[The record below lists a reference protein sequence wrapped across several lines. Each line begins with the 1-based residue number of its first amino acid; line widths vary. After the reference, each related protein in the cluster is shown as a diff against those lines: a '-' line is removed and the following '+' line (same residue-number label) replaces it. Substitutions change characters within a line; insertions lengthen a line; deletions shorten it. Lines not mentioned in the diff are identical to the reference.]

1 MVTLTNHGVMLSA
14 DGSFSATEDA
24 ALQAEGKTKTMA
36 YQVLKS
42 HNHSDNMDQL
52 QLKFD
57 ALVSPDNNYVN
68 ILQTARASGIKKFPV
83 PYVLSNCHH
92 TLCAVGGTINEDDHV
107 FGLGNAKKYGGIFV
121 PPYRAVLHQYMR
133 EMMAGGGRMILG
145 SDSHSRYGALGT
157 MGIGEGGGE
166 VAKQLLGRTYD
177 IAYPPVLAVKLT
189 GTPRPGVGPQDVALA
204 LIAATFQNNFN
215 KNKVLEFVGDGVFN
229 LSMEYRMGID
239 VMTTESAALSSIWC
253 TDEKTEEFLA
263 GHGRGDAYRKMQP
276 ETGAYYDGLIE
287 IDLSSVE
294 CMIALPFHPSN
305 AMPIREFKE
314 RMPEVIREVEE
325 AGNKIKGKHGEPF
338 SIQSHMRDGAFY
350 VDQALVSGCS
360 GGLFE
365 NIVAMADILKG
376 YGIPGSGLNLGINPA
391 SLPVMADL
399 MEQGIAGELAV
410 SGATLRPCIC
420 GPCFGVTDV
429 PANNQVSIRHMTRN
443 YPNREG
449 SKPGQGQM
457 ACACLMDARS
467 IAATVRNGGKL
478 TAATDLDV
486 EYRTLKHH
494 FDAKI
499 YENQVFN
506 NFEKGDDTVEL
517 TMGPN
522 IADWPKMQPLTK
534 HLLLKTAGSYHG
546 SVTTDEL
553 IPSGEASSFRS
564 NPEKISEYTM
574 ISRDPDYVGRA
585 KAIRSL
591 ETKRREQFASG
602 QASSVQTGDA
612 EFDAL
617 LEKLTKTLGCPAS
630 DITFGG
636 LMVSDKIGDGS
647 SREQAASCQK
657 VLGGFANL
665 ANEYAT
671 KRYRSNLINWGLLP
685 LRTEEKLE
693 IPVGSY
699 LLVRDVEQVISECKN
714 TVKVQLLDAVTGNV
728 KKEISC
734 TLDAL
739 TEDERKILLSGCLIN
754 YYRS

>member
-1 MVTLTNHGVMLSA
+1 MVKLTEHGVVLAA
-14 DGSFSATEDA
+14 DGTFAAAEDA
-24 ALQAEGKTKTMA
+24 LQKAEGKEKTMA
-36 YQVLKS
+36 YGILKT
-42 HNHSDNMDQL
+42 HNHSNNMEQL

-133 EMMAGGGRMILG
+133 EMMAGGGKMILG

-189 GTPRPGVGPQDVALA
+189 GSPRPGVGPQDVALA

-215 KNKVLEFVGDGVFN
+215 KNKVLEFVGDGVSN

-239 VMTTESAALSSIWC
+239 VMTTESAALSSVWC
-253 TDEKTEEFLA
+253 TDGKTEEFLA
-263 GHGRGDAYRKMQP
+263 EHGRGDAYREMAP

-314 RMPEVIREVEE
+314 RMPEVIKEIEE

-376 YGIPGSGLNLGINPA
+376 YEIPGNGLNLGINPA
-391 SLPVMADL
+391 SLPIMADL
-399 MEQGIAGELAV
+399 MEQGVAGELAV

-478 TAATDLDV
+478 TAATELNV

-494 FDAKI
+494 FDPKI
-499 YENQVFN
+499 YGNQVFDN
-506 NFEKGDDTVEL
+506 YNKGDDSVEL

-522 IADWPKMQPLTK
+522 IADWPEMQPLPQN
-534 HLLLKTAGSYHG
+534 LLLKVVSEIHDPVT
-546 SVTTDEL
+546 TTDEL
-553 IPSGEASSFRS
+553 IPSGETSSYRS
-564 NPEKISEYTM
+564 NPLGLAEFAL
-574 ISRDPDYVGRA
+574 SRKDPAYVGRA
-585 KAIRSL
+585 KEVQKAQKAIEADECPVEAL
-591 ETKRREQFASG
+591 EELKP
-602 QASSVQTGDA
+602 V
-612 EFDAL
+612 
-617 LEKLTKTLGCPAS
+617 
-630 DITFGG
+630 
-636 LMVSDKIGDGS
+636 MDKIHETYPEVGKGNLGVGSTIFAVKPGDGS
-647 SREQAASCQK
+647 AREQAASCQK
-657 VLGGFANL
+657 VLGGWANI

-671 KRYRSNLINWGLLP
+671 KRYRSNLINWGMLP
-685 LRTEEKLE
+685 FLTDTDHESLPFKNGDYIFVPDVRKAVEEKAAVVKAYV
-693 IPVGSY
+693 VGDE
-699 LLVRDVEQVISECKN
+699 L
-714 TVKVQLLDAVTGNV
+714 
-728 KKEISC
+728 KEIDLKLGDL
-734 TLDAL
+734 TDAERQIILD
-739 TEDERKILLSGCLIN
+739 GCLIN
-754 YYRS
+754 YYRATK